1 MLIGQENVKPRSVLD
16 WMQRVKI
23 AVGAGEGLRYLHE
36 SAQPT
41 TIHKDFRSC
50 NVLVFD
56 DFTAKVADFNL
67 SNQQSVRLHSTR
79 VLGGLGYQAPE

>member
-1 MLIGQENVKPRSVLD
+1 MKPRSVLD

-36 SAQPT
+36 NTQTAIVHS
-41 TIHKDFRSC
+41 HFRSC
-50 NVLVFD
+50 NVLIFD

-67 SNQQSVRLHSTR
+67 LNQPSVRLHSTR